1 MTRGPAIW
9 ATVVA
14 LALVN
19 VGLAMVIVA
28 AIGAPSFAP
37 LWLSIALL
45 GVGVVAG
52 VGAITL
58 WRAYLQSAR
67 DPSSTDH

>member
-9 ATVVA
+9 ATALA

-19 VGLAMVIVA
+19 AGLAMIIVA
-28 AIGAPSFAP
+28 AIGVPAFAP
-37 LWLSIALL
+37 LWLAVALL
-45 GVGVVAG
+45 VVGVVAA

-67 DPSSTDH
+67 DPSSPDH

>member
-9 ATVVA
+9 ATAVA

-19 VGLAMVIVA
+19 AGLAILIVA
-28 AIGAPSFAP
+28 AIGARGFAP
-37 LWLSIALL
+37 LW
-45 GVGVVAG
+45 VGVVAIVVGVIAG